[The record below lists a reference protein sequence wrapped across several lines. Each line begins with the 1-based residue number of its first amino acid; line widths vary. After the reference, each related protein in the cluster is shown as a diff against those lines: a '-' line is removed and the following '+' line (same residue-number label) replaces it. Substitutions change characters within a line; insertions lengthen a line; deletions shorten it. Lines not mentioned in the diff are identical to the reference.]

1 VHDFGVSADMM
12 RVVSPLTWFSGG
24 VAVLAFA
31 VLAHD
36 VMAPEAVVSLPAQ
49 GGGVVAPVVAAPVAV
64 MPDVGV
70 YAAIAARPVFLP
82 SRRAPAEAVGVAA
95 APVVPALDFS
105 VVGVVTGAGQDMAL
119 VQRPGQAAAV
129 LVRVGGLVDGWTVT
143 AISRSGI
150 FVRAGGTSAELKIV
164 Q

>member
-1 VHDFGVSADMM
+1 MM

-49 GGGVVAPVVAAPVAV
+49 GGGVVAPVVVAPVAV

-82 SRRAPAEAVGVAA
+82 SRRAPAEAVGAAA

-105 VVGVVTGAGQDMAL
+105 
-119 VQRPGQAAAV
+119 V